1 MVLFEATVWG
11 RHYWFFLHTI
21 AHSYPIH
28 PNAVT
33 KRKYYDLITNF
44 PLFIPDE
51 KMGDRFAEMLD
62 KYPVTPYLDSRDS
75 FTRWVNFI
83 HNKYNVILGKK
94 EVPYLEGVHEYF
106 KAYEPKPILISE
118 KLKIHKRTIFLFLFL
133 VLFVCIF
140 LFYPK

>member
-1 MVLFEATVWG
+1 MVLFDATVWG
-11 RHYWFFLHTI
+11 KHYWFFLHTV

-51 KMGDRFAEMLD
+51 KMGNRFAEMLD
-62 KYPVTPYLDSRDS
+62 KYPVTPYLVSRDS

-83 HNKYNVILGKK
+83 HNKYNVLLGKP
-94 EVPYLEGVHEYF
+94 EVSYLEGVQSYF
-106 KAYEPKPILISE
+106 KKYEPKPILLSE
-118 KLKIHKRTIFLFLFL
+118 KLKIHKRTIFIALFL
-133 VLFVCIF
+133 VLFVLIYF
-140 LFYPK
+140 LF